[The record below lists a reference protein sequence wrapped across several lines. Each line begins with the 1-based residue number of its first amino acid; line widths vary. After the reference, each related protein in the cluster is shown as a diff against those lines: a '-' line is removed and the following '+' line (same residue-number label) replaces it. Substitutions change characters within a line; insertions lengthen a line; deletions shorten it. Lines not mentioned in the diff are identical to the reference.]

1 MNYRFADAVYQ
12 FFNQPEPV
20 WATQFGQLLTS
31 IHRDYG
37 YEPSLMLQN
46 LLGSHDT
53 ARIGSAVVNP
63 THRQDHQSSP
73 QDNRQYAV
81 RQPTAEEKR
90 RWKQLVAFQ
99 FLFPG
104 APYIY
109 YGDEVGMWGG
119 DDPDCRKPMLWPDLK
134 FADERAHPFGL
145 ERPVNAVSPDRE
157 VLAFYRRMAQWR
169 NDHEVLRTGRF
180 QFTLMDDERRL
191 VAFHRRSVKTGE
203 TILAIFN
210 ASDDPRVIR
219 AGDVTLDSFVG
230 WTDLWTNS
238 TPSTTSLQ
246 LSPRWFVVLRR
257 E

>member
-1 MNYRFADAVYQ
+1 MVWRI
-12 FFNQPEPV
+12 NQPEPIR
-20 WATQFGQLLTS
+20 ATQFGRLLTS

-37 YEPSLMLQN
+37 YEHSLILQN

-63 THRQDHQSSP
+63 TYRQDHQSSP

-81 RQPTAEEKR
+81 RQPTGEEKR

-134 FADERAHPFGL
+134 FAEERTHPFGQ
-145 ERPVNAVSPDRE
+145 ERPVNVVSPGGE
-157 VLAFYRRMAQWR
+157 MLTFYRRLAEWR
-169 NDHEVLRTGRF
+169 HGHEVLRTGQF
-180 QFTLMDDERRL
+180 EFTLMDDERHL
-191 VAFHRRSVKTGE
+191 VAFRRLSLETGKVV
-203 TILAIFN
+203 LAIFN
-210 ASDDPRVIR
+210 ASDHQKTIGP
-219 AGDVTLDSFVG
+219 GDMKLESFVG
-230 WTDLWTNS
+230 WTDLWSNS

-246 LSPRWFVVLRR
+246 ISPRWFVVLGR

>member
-20 WATQFGQLLTS
+20 RATQFGQLLTS

-63 THRQDHQSSP
+63 TYRQDHQSSP

-99 FLFPG
+99 FPCLTS
-104 APYIY
+104 ARLHLLI
-109 YGDEVGMWGG
+109 GG
-119 DDPDCRKPMLWPDLK
+119 DGSNGPCVTL
-134 FADERAHPFGL
+134 FCQ
-145 ERPVNAVSPDRE
+145 AVQFCHHRRE
-157 VLAFYRRMAQWR
+157 AVLQCHSLFRR
-169 NDHEVLRTGRF
+169 
-180 QFTLMDDERRL
+180 ERRH
-191 VAFHRRSVKTGE
+191 VAK
-203 TILAIFN
+203 
-210 ASDDPRVIR
+210 
-219 AGDVTLDSFVG
+219 
-230 WTDLWTNS
+230 
-238 TPSTTSLQ
+238 Q
-246 LSPRWFVVLRR
+246 L
-257 E
+257 